1 MLSGE
6 CRAVESTITETYR
19 RVMSVLPV
27 REQPAHPEQATYDLQ
42 HAFQLVT
49 VDLMRPVIPAA
60 LGGYSYVTK
69 FVDQHTKWKQI
80 CFIKTKPQALDA
92 LELHNK
98 ALVIPNDTRLIHL
111 RADKGMEITSSE
123 FIRYCHDIG
132 VSLQFASPNTP
143 QQIGSNERA
152 GRTIDGIL
160 RCLIVSTTVSLRSVD
175 TDGCLLE
182 QQGSTRSIG

>member
-6 CRAVESTITETYR
+6 CRAVESTKTETYR

-69 FVDQHTKWKQI
+69 FVDQHTK
-80 CFIKTKPQALDA
+80 
-92 LELHNK
+92 
-98 ALVIPNDTRLIHL
+98 
-111 RADKGMEITSSE
+111 
-123 FIRYCHDIG
+123 
-132 VSLQFASPNTP
+132 
-143 QQIGSNERA
+143 
-152 GRTIDGIL
+152 
-160 RCLIVSTTVSLRSVD
+160 
-175 TDGCLLE
+175 
-182 QQGSTRSIG
+182 